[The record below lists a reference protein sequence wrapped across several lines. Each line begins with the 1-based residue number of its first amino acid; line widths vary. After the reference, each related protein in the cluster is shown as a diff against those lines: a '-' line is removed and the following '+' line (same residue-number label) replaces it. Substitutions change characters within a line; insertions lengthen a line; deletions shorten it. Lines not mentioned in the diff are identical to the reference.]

1 MKQPFDC
8 IVIGAGIAGVTASIY
23 LKRAGL
29 KILLLEKKAIGGQ
42 IINTSEIEN
51 YPTIENIDGTSFSL
65 QLQNQIKKLE
75 IPIEYK
81 EVLDIQINGDLKIV
95 KTKDNEYITKNI
107 IIATGRIPRKLNLDN
122 EDKLLGRGI
131 SYCATCDG
139 YFYKNK
145 KVAIVGGG
153 NSALEAAIYLSKI
166 CNSVT
171 VINRGEK
178 LRADE
183 ELQNEVKLL
192 ENVKILYNEEILSL
206 GEKDGILNYLTL
218 KNNEISIDGL
228 FVYIGLVPTLP
239 FIKNID
245 LKLENGY
252 IAVNQKMETNIPGIY
267 ACGDIIKKD
276 VYQIVTAAS
285 DGCIAALSLKK
296 DINKSEK

>member
-171 VINRGEK
+171 VINRSEK

-183 ELQNEVKLL
+183 ELQNEVKTL
-192 ENVKILYNEEILSL
+192 ENVNILYNEEILSL
-206 GEKDGILNYLTL
+206 NEKEGILNNLRL
-218 KNNEISIDGL
+218 KNSELFVDGL

-245 LKLENGY
+245 LALENGY
-252 IAVNQKMETNIPGIY
+252 IVVNQKMETNILGIY

-285 DGCIAALSLKK
+285 EGAIAASNIK
-296 DINKSEK
+296 

>member
-1 MKQPFDC
+1 MILKTLMKQSFDC

-51 YPTIENIDGTSFSL
+51 YPTIENIDGTNFSL

-75 IPIEYK
+75 IPMEYK

-95 KTKDNEYITKNI
+95 KTKNDEYIARNI

-171 VINRGEK
+171 VINRSEK

-206 GEKDGILNYLTL
+206 GEQDGILSYLTL
-218 KNNEISIDGL
+218 KNDEISVDGL

-245 LKLENGY
+245 LKLESGY
-252 IAVNQKMETNIPGIY
+252 IVVNQKMETNIPGIY

-276 VYQIVTAAS
+276 VYQIITAAS
-285 DGCIAALSLKK
+285 EGAIAASS
-296 DINKSEK
+296 IR